1 MPKKEEKGGR
11 MNLSKL
17 VQRAGTETAFE
28 VLAKAKELERQGK
41 KVIHFEIGEP
51 DFNTPENVKKAGVKA
66 INENFTHYSP
76 TQGILEL
83 REAVAD
89 YISKTRE
96 IKITADEIIIT
107 PGGKDV
113 IFSTALAVLNE
124 GDEAIYPNPGYPIY
138 ESAIR
143 LAGAK
148 PVPMPLL
155 EENDFAFDKE
165 QFKRL
170 VTPKTKLIIIN
181 SPGNPTGGIL
191 SLQDLETI
199 AEVAIKND
207 VVVLSDEIYSRIV
220 YDGKF
225 HSLASVPG
233 MKERTII
240 LDGFSK
246 TYAMTGWRLGYAV
259 ANKEMIEGLKK
270 IAVNSF
276 SCVATFVQLAGIE
289 ALKGPQ
295 DEPERMRKEYE
306 ARRNLIVRG
315 LNEIPGISVRMP
327 KGAFYAFPNIKK
339 TGKKSK
345 EIADYLLNEAGVATL
360 SGTSFGEYGEGY
372 IRFSYATS
380 QENIK
385 LGLEKVKEAFPKLM
399 K

>member
-1 MPKKEEKGGR
+1 

-41 KVIHFEIGEP
+41 KIIHFEIGEP
-51 DFNTPENVKKAGVKA
+51 DFNTPENVKKAGVNA
-66 INENFTHYSP
+66 INENYTHYSP
-76 TQGILEL
+76 TQGIPGL
-83 REAVAD
+83 RETVAN

-96 IKITADEIIIT
+96 IKVSPDEVMIT

-113 IFSTALAVLNE
+113 IFSTALAILNE

-155 EENDFAFDKE
+155 EENDFAFDRE
-165 QFKRL
+165 QFKKL

-191 SLQDLETI
+191 SLQDLEII

-207 VVVLSDEIYSRIV
+207 IVVLSDEIYSRIL
-220 YDGKF
+220 YDGEF
-225 HSLASVPG
+225 HSLVSLPG
-233 MKERTII
+233 MKERTVI

-259 ANKEMIEGLKK
+259 ANNEIIDGLKK

-276 SCVATFVQLAGIE
+276 SCVAAFVQLAGIE
-289 ALKGPQ
+289 ALNGPQ

-306 ARRNLIVRG
+306 ARRNLIVSG
-315 LNEIPGISVRMP
+315 LNEIPGISVKVP
-327 KGAFYAFPNIKK
+327 KGAFYVFPNIKK
-339 TGKKSK
+339 TGNKSK
-345 EIADYLLNEAGVATL
+345 EVAEYLLNEAGVATL

-399 K
+399 G

>member
-1 MPKKEEKGGR
+1 

-17 VQRAGTETAFE
+17 AQRAGTETAFE

-41 KVIHFEIGEP
+41 KVVHFEIGEP
-51 DFNTPENVKKAGVKA
+51 DFNTPENVKNAGISA
-66 INENFTHYSP
+66 ISSNYTHYSP
-76 TQGILEL
+76 TQGIFEL

-89 YISKTRE
+89 YISKTRNISVVPE
-96 IKITADEIIIT
+96 EVIIN

-148 PVPMPLL
+148 PVAMPLI
-155 EENDFAFDKE
+155 EDNNFAFDRE

-191 SLQDLETI
+191 SNEDLEI
-199 AEVAIKND
+199 VAEVAIKND
-207 VVVLSDEIYSRIV
+207 IIVLSDEIYSRIV

-225 HSLASVPG
+225 QSLASLPG
-233 MKERTII
+233 MKERTVI

-259 ANKEMIEGLKK
+259 ANKEIVDGLRK

-289 ALKGPQ
+289 ALKGSQ
-295 DEPERMRKEYE
+295 DEPKRMRKEYE
-306 ARRNLIVRG
+306 ARRNLIVSG
-315 LNEIPGISVRMP
+315 LNEIPRISVKMP
-327 KGAFYAFPNIKK
+327 KGAFYVFPNIKK

-345 EIADYLLNEAGVATL
+345 EVADYLLQEAGVATL

-385 LGLEKVKEAFPKLM
+385 LGLEKVKDAFSKLL
-399 K
+399 

>member
-1 MPKKEEKGGR
+1 

-41 KVIHFEIGEP
+41 KIIHFEIGEP
-51 DFNTPENVKKAGVKA
+51 DFNTPENVKKAGVNA
-66 INENFTHYSP
+66 INENYTHYSP
-76 TQGILEL
+76 TQGILGL
-83 REAVAD
+83 RETVAN

-96 IKITADEIIIT
+96 IKVSPDEVMIT

-113 IFSTALAVLNE
+113 IFSTTLAILNE

-155 EENDFAFDKE
+155 EENDFAFDRE
-165 QFKRL
+165 QFKKL

-191 SLQDLETI
+191 SLQDLEII

-207 VVVLSDEIYSRIV
+207 IVVLSDEIYSRIL
-220 YDGKF
+220 YDGEF
-225 HSLASVPG
+225 HSLASLPE
-233 MKERTII
+233 MKERTVI

-259 ANKEMIEGLKK
+259 ANNEIIDGLKK

-276 SCVATFVQLAGIE
+276 SCVAAFVQLAGIE
-289 ALKGPQ
+289 ALNGPQ

-306 ARRNLIVRG
+306 ARRNLIVSG
-315 LNEIPGISVRMP
+315 LNEIPGISVKVP
-327 KGAFYAFPNIKK
+327 KGAFYVFPNIKK
-339 TGKKSK
+339 TGNKSK
-345 EIADYLLNEAGVATL
+345 EVAEYLLNEAGVATL

-399 K
+399 G

>member
-1 MPKKEEKGGR
+1 

-41 KVIHFEIGEP
+41 KIIHFEIGEP
-51 DFNTPENVKKAGVKA
+51 DFNTPENVKKAGVNA
-66 INENFTHYSP
+66 INENYTHYSP
-76 TQGILEL
+76 TQGILGL
-83 REAVAD
+83 RETVAN

-96 IKITADEIIIT
+96 IKVSPGEVMIT

-113 IFSTALAVLNE
+113 IFSTALAILNE

-155 EENDFAFDKE
+155 EENDFAFDRE
-165 QFKRL
+165 QFKKL

-191 SLQDLETI
+191 SLQDLEII

-207 VVVLSDEIYSRIV
+207 IVVLSDEIYSRIL
-220 YDGKF
+220 YDGEF
-225 HSLASVPG
+225 HSLASLPG
-233 MKERTII
+233 MKERTVI

-259 ANKEMIEGLKK
+259 ANNEIIDGLKK

-276 SCVATFVQLAGIE
+276 SCVAAFVQIAGIE
-289 ALKGPQ
+289 ALNGPQ

-306 ARRNLIVRG
+306 TRRNLIVSG
-315 LNEIPGISVRMP
+315 LNEIPGISVKVP
-327 KGAFYAFPNIKK
+327 KGAFYVFPNIKK
-339 TGKKSK
+339 TGNKSK
-345 EIADYLLNEAGVATL
+345 EVAEYLLNEAGVATL

-399 K
+399 G

>member
-1 MPKKEEKGGR
+1 

-41 KVIHFEIGEP
+41 KIIHFEIGEP
-51 DFNTPENVKKAGVKA
+51 DFNTPENVKKAGINA
-66 INENFTHYSP
+66 INENYTHYSP
-76 TQGILEL
+76 TQGILGL
-83 REAVAD
+83 RETVAN

-96 IKITADEIIIT
+96 IKVSSDEVMIT

-113 IFSTALAVLNE
+113 IFSTALAILNE

-148 PVPMPLL
+148 PVPMALL
-155 EENDFAFDKE
+155 EENDFAFDRE
-165 QFKRL
+165 QFKKL

-191 SLQDLETI
+191 SLQDLEII
-199 AEVAIKND
+199 AEIAIKND
-207 VVVLSDEIYSRIV
+207 IVVLSDEIYSRIL
-220 YDGKF
+220 YDGEF
-225 HSLASVPG
+225 HSLASLPG
-233 MKERTII
+233 MKERTVI

-259 ANKEMIEGLKK
+259 ANNEIIDGLKK

-276 SCVATFVQLAGIE
+276 SCVAAFVQLAGIE
-289 ALKGPQ
+289 ALNGPQ
-295 DEPERMRKEYE
+295 DEPERMREEYE
-306 ARRNLIVRG
+306 ARRNLIVSG
-315 LNEIPGISVRMP
+315 LNEIPGISVKMP

-339 TGKKSK
+339 TGNKSK
-345 EIADYLLNEAGVATL
+345 EVAEYLLNEAGVATL

-380 QENIK
+380 RENIK

-399 K
+399 G

>member
-1 MPKKEEKGGR
+1 

-41 KVIHFEIGEP
+41 KIIHFEIGEP
-51 DFNTPENVKKAGVKA
+51 DFNTPENVKKAGINA
-66 INENFTHYSP
+66 INENYTHYSP
-76 TQGILEL
+76 TQGILGL
-83 REAVAD
+83 RETVAN

-96 IKITADEIIIT
+96 IKVSPDEVMIT

-113 IFSTALAVLNE
+113 IFSTALAILNE

-155 EENDFAFDKE
+155 EENDFAFDRE
-165 QFKRL
+165 QFKKL
-170 VTPKTKLIIIN
+170 VMPKTKLIIIN

-191 SLQDLETI
+191 SLQDLEII
-199 AEVAIKND
+199 AEIAIKND
-207 VVVLSDEIYSRIV
+207 IVVLSDEIYSRIL
-220 YDGKF
+220 YDGEF
-225 HSLASVPG
+225 HSLASLPG
-233 MKERTII
+233 MKERTVI

-259 ANKEMIEGLKK
+259 ANNEIIDGLKK

-276 SCVATFVQLAGIE
+276 SCVAAFVQLAGIE
-289 ALKGPQ
+289 ALNGPQ

-306 ARRNLIVRG
+306 ARRNLIVSG
-315 LNEIPGISVRMP
+315 LNEIPGISVKMP

-339 TGKKSK
+339 TGNKSK
-345 EIADYLLNEAGVATL
+345 EVAEYLLNEAGVATL

-380 QENIK
+380 RENIK

-399 K
+399 G

>member
-1 MPKKEEKGGR
+1 

-41 KVIHFEIGEP
+41 KIIHFEIGEP
-51 DFNTPENVKKAGVKA
+51 DFNTPENVKKAGINA
-66 INENFTHYSP
+66 INENYTHYSP
-76 TQGILEL
+76 TQGILGL
-83 REAVAD
+83 RETVAN

-96 IKITADEIIIT
+96 IKVSPDEVMIT

-113 IFSTALAVLNE
+113 IFSTALAILNE

-155 EENDFAFDKE
+155 EENDFAFDRE
-165 QFKRL
+165 QFKKL

-191 SLQDLETI
+191 SLQDLEII
-199 AEVAIKND
+199 AEIAIKND
-207 VVVLSDEIYSRIV
+207 IVVLSDEIYSRIL
-220 YDGKF
+220 YDGEF
-225 HSLASVPG
+225 HSLTSLPG
-233 MKERTII
+233 MKERTVI

-259 ANKEMIEGLKK
+259 ANNEIIDGLKK

-276 SCVATFVQLAGIE
+276 SCVAAFVQLAGIE
-289 ALKGPQ
+289 ALNGPQ

-306 ARRNLIVRG
+306 ARRNLIVSG
-315 LNEIPGISVRMP
+315 LNEIPGISVKMP

-339 TGKKSK
+339 TGNKSK
-345 EIADYLLNEAGVATL
+345 EVAEYLLNEAGVATL

-380 QENIK
+380 RENIK

-399 K
+399 G

>member
-1 MPKKEEKGGR
+1 MAKKEEKGGR

-66 INENFTHYSP
+66 IDENFTHYSP

>member
-1 MPKKEEKGGR
+1 

-66 INENFTHYSP
+66 IDENFTHYSP

>member
-1 MPKKEEKGGR
+1 

-41 KVIHFEIGEP
+41 KIIHFEIGEP
-51 DFNTPENVKKAGVKA
+51 DFNTPENVKKAGVNA
-66 INENFTHYSP
+66 INENYTHYSP
-76 TQGILEL
+76 TQGILGL
-83 REAVAD
+83 RETVAN

-96 IKITADEIIIT
+96 IKVSPDEVMIT

-113 IFSTALAVLNE
+113 IFSTALAILNE

-155 EENDFAFDKE
+155 EENDFAFDRE
-165 QFKRL
+165 QFKKL

-191 SLQDLETI
+191 SLQDLEII

-207 VVVLSDEIYSRIV
+207 IVVLSDEIYSRIL
-220 YDGKF
+220 YDGEF
-225 HSLASVPG
+225 HSLASLPG
-233 MKERTII
+233 MKERTVI

-259 ANKEMIEGLKK
+259 ANNEIIDGLKK

-276 SCVATFVQLAGIE
+276 SCVAAFVQLAGIE
-289 ALKGPQ
+289 ALNGPQ

-306 ARRNLIVRG
+306 ARRNLIVSG
-315 LNEIPGISVRMP
+315 LNEIPGISVKVP
-327 KGAFYAFPNIKK
+327 KGAFYVFPNIKK
-339 TGKKSK
+339 TKKTGNKSK
-345 EIADYLLNEAGVATL
+345 EVAEYLLNKAGVATL

-399 K
+399 G

>member
-1 MPKKEEKGGR
+1 

-41 KVIHFEIGEP
+41 KIIHFEIGEP
-51 DFNTPENVKKAGVKA
+51 DFNTPENVKKAGVNA
-66 INENFTHYSP
+66 INENYTHYSP
-76 TQGILEL
+76 TQGILGL
-83 REAVAD
+83 RETVAN

-96 IKITADEIIIT
+96 IKVSPDEVMIT

-113 IFSTALAVLNE
+113 IFSTTLAILNE

-155 EENDFAFDKE
+155 EENDFAFDRE
-165 QFKRL
+165 QFKKL

-191 SLQDLETI
+191 SLQDLEII

-207 VVVLSDEIYSRIV
+207 IVVLSDEIYSRIL
-220 YDGKF
+220 YDGEF
-225 HSLASVPG
+225 HSLASLPG
-233 MKERTII
+233 MKERTVI

-259 ANKEMIEGLKK
+259 ANNEIIDGLKK

-276 SCVATFVQLAGIE
+276 SCVAAFVQLAGIE
-289 ALKGPQ
+289 ALNGPQ

-306 ARRNLIVRG
+306 TRRNLIVSG
-315 LNEIPGISVRMP
+315 LNEIPGISVKVP
-327 KGAFYAFPNIKK
+327 KGAFYVFPNIKK
-339 TGKKSK
+339 TGNKSK
-345 EIADYLLNEAGVATL
+345 EVAEYLLNEAGVATL

-399 K
+399 G

>member
-1 MPKKEEKGGR
+1 

-17 VQRAGTETAFE
+17 AQRAGTETAFE

-41 KVIHFEIGEP
+41 KIIHFEIGEP
-51 DFNTPENVKKAGVKA
+51 DFNTPENVKKAGVNA
-66 INENFTHYSP
+66 INENYTHYSP
-76 TQGILEL
+76 TQGIPGL
-83 REAVAD
+83 RETVAN

-96 IKITADEIIIT
+96 IKVSPDEVMIT

-113 IFSTALAVLNE
+113 IFSTALAILNE

-155 EENDFAFDKE
+155 EENDFAFDRE
-165 QFKRL
+165 QFKKL

-191 SLQDLETI
+191 SLQDLEII

-207 VVVLSDEIYSRIV
+207 IVVLSDEIYSRIL
-220 YDGKF
+220 YDGEF
-225 HSLASVPG
+225 HSLVSLPG
-233 MKERTII
+233 MKDRTVI

-259 ANKEMIEGLKK
+259 ANNEIIDGLKK

-276 SCVATFVQLAGIE
+276 SCVAAFVQLAGIE
-289 ALKGPQ
+289 ALNGPQ

-306 ARRNLIVRG
+306 TRRNLIVSG
-315 LNEIPGISVRMP
+315 LNEIPGISVKVP
-327 KGAFYAFPNIKK
+327 KGAFYVFPNIKK
-339 TGKKSK
+339 TGNKSK
-345 EIADYLLNEAGVATL
+345 EVAEYLLNEAGVATL

-399 K
+399 G

>member
-1 MPKKEEKGGR
+1 

-41 KVIHFEIGEP
+41 KIIHFEIGEP
-51 DFNTPENVKKAGVKA
+51 DFNTPENVKKAGVNA
-66 INENFTHYSP
+66 INENYTHYSP
-76 TQGILEL
+76 TQGILGL
-83 REAVAD
+83 RETVAN

-96 IKITADEIIIT
+96 IKVSPDEVMIT

-113 IFSTALAVLNE
+113 IFSTALAILNE

-155 EENDFAFDKE
+155 EENDFAFDRE
-165 QFKRL
+165 QFKKL

-181 SPGNPTGGIL
+181 SPGNPTGGLL
-191 SLQDLETI
+191 SLQDLEII

-207 VVVLSDEIYSRIV
+207 IVVLSDEIYSRIL
-220 YDGKF
+220 YDGEF
-225 HSLASVPG
+225 HSLASLPG
-233 MKERTII
+233 MKERTVI

-259 ANKEMIEGLKK
+259 ANNEIIDGLKK

-276 SCVATFVQLAGIE
+276 SCVAAFVQLAGIE
-289 ALKGPQ
+289 ALNGPQ

-306 ARRNLIVRG
+306 TRRNLIVSG
-315 LNEIPGISVRMP
+315 LNEIPGISVKVP
-327 KGAFYAFPNIKK
+327 KGAFYVFPNIKK
-339 TGKKSK
+339 TGNKSK
-345 EIADYLLNEAGVATL
+345 EVAEYLLNKAGVATL

-380 QENIK
+380 RENIK

-399 K
+399 G

>member
-1 MPKKEEKGGR
+1 

-41 KVIHFEIGEP
+41 KIIHFEIGEP
-51 DFNTPENVKKAGVKA
+51 DFNTPENVKKAGVNA
-66 INENFTHYSP
+66 INENYTHYSP
-76 TQGILEL
+76 TQGILGL
-83 REAVAD
+83 RETVAN

-96 IKITADEIIIT
+96 IKVSPDEVMIT

-113 IFSTALAVLNE
+113 IFSTALAILNE
-124 GDEAIYPNPGYPIY
+124 GEEAIYPNPGYPIY

-155 EENDFAFDKE
+155 EENDFAFDRE
-165 QFKRL
+165 QFKKL

-191 SLQDLETI
+191 SLQDLEII

-207 VVVLSDEIYSRIV
+207 IVVLSDEIYSRIL
-220 YDGKF
+220 YDGEF
-225 HSLASVPG
+225 HSLASLPG
-233 MKERTII
+233 MKERTVI

-259 ANKEMIEGLKK
+259 AKNEIIDGLKK

-276 SCVATFVQLAGIE
+276 SCVAAFVQLAGIE
-289 ALKGPQ
+289 ALNGPQ

-306 ARRNLIVRG
+306 TRRNLIVSG
-315 LNEIPGISVRMP
+315 LNEIPGISVKVP
-327 KGAFYAFPNIKK
+327 KGAFYVFPNIKK
-339 TGKKSK
+339 TGNKSK
-345 EIADYLLNEAGVATL
+345 EVAEYLLNEAGVATL

-399 K
+399 G

>member
-1 MPKKEEKGGR
+1 

-17 VQRAGTETAFE
+17 AQRAGTETAFE

-41 KVIHFEIGEP
+41 KIIHFEIGEP
-51 DFNTPENVKKAGVKA
+51 DFNTPENVKKAGVNA
-66 INENFTHYSP
+66 INENYTHYSP
-76 TQGILEL
+76 TQGIPGL
-83 REAVAD
+83 RETVAN

-96 IKITADEIIIT
+96 IKVSPDEVMIT

-113 IFSTALAVLNE
+113 IFSTALAILNE

-155 EENDFAFDKE
+155 EENDFAFDRE
-165 QFKRL
+165 QFKKL

-191 SLQDLETI
+191 SLQDLEII

-207 VVVLSDEIYSRIV
+207 IVVLSDEIYSRIL
-220 YDGKF
+220 YDGEF
-225 HSLASVPG
+225 HSLASLPG
-233 MKERTII
+233 MKDRTVI

-259 ANKEMIEGLKK
+259 ANNEIIDGLKK

-276 SCVATFVQLAGIE
+276 SCVAAFVQLAGIE
-289 ALKGPQ
+289 ALNGPQ

-306 ARRNLIVRG
+306 TRRNLIVSG
-315 LNEIPGISVRMP
+315 LNEIPGISVKVP
-327 KGAFYAFPNIKK
+327 KGAFYVFPNIKK
-339 TGKKSK
+339 TGNKSK
-345 EIADYLLNEAGVATL
+345 EVAEYLLNEAGVATL

-399 K
+399 G

>member
-1 MPKKEEKGGR
+1 

-17 VQRAGTETAFE
+17 AQRAGTETAFE

-41 KVIHFEIGEP
+41 KIIHFEIGEP
-51 DFNTPENVKKAGVKA
+51 DFNTPENVKKAGVNA
-66 INENFTHYSP
+66 INENYTHYSP
-76 TQGILEL
+76 TQGIPGL
-83 REAVAD
+83 RETVAN

-96 IKITADEIIIT
+96 IKVSPDEVMIT

-113 IFSTALAVLNE
+113 IFSTALAILNE

-155 EENDFAFDKE
+155 EENDFAFDRE
-165 QFKRL
+165 QFKKL

-191 SLQDLETI
+191 SLQDLEII

-207 VVVLSDEIYSRIV
+207 IVVLSDEIYSRIL
-220 YDGKF
+220 YDGEF
-225 HSLASVPG
+225 HSLASLPG
-233 MKERTII
+233 MKDRTVI

-259 ANKEMIEGLKK
+259 ANNEIIDGLKK
-270 IAVNSF
+270 IALNSF
-276 SCVATFVQLAGIE
+276 SCVAAFVQLAGIE
-289 ALKGPQ
+289 ALNGPQ

-306 ARRNLIVRG
+306 ARRNLIVSG
-315 LNEIPGISVRMP
+315 LNEIPGISVKVP
-327 KGAFYAFPNIKK
+327 KGAFYVFPNIKK
-339 TGKKSK
+339 TGNKSK
-345 EIADYLLNEAGVATL
+345 EVAEYLLNEAGVATL

-399 K
+399 G

>member
-1 MPKKEEKGGR
+1 

-41 KVIHFEIGEP
+41 KIIHFEIGEP
-51 DFNTPENVKKAGVKA
+51 DFNTPENVKKAGVNA
-66 INENFTHYSP
+66 INENYTHYSP
-76 TQGILEL
+76 TQGILGL
-83 REAVAD
+83 RETVAN

-96 IKITADEIIIT
+96 IKVSPDEVMIT

-113 IFSTALAVLNE
+113 IFSTALAILNE

-155 EENDFAFDKE
+155 EENDFAFDRE
-165 QFKRL
+165 RFKKL

-191 SLQDLETI
+191 SLQDLEII

-207 VVVLSDEIYSRIV
+207 IVVLSDEIYSRIL
-220 YDGKF
+220 YDGEF
-225 HSLASVPG
+225 HSLASLPG
-233 MKERTII
+233 MKERTVI

-259 ANKEMIEGLKK
+259 ANNEIIDGLKK

-276 SCVATFVQLAGIE
+276 SCVAAFVQLAGIE
-289 ALKGPQ
+289 ALNGPQ

-306 ARRNLIVRG
+306 ARRNLIVSG
-315 LNEIPGISVRMP
+315 LNEIPGISVKMP
-327 KGAFYAFPNIKK
+327 KGAFYAFSNIKK
-339 TGKKSK
+339 TGNKSK
-345 EIADYLLNEAGVATL
+345 EVAEYLLNEAGVATL

-372 IRFSYATS
+372 IRFSYAIS
-380 QENIK
+380 RENIK

-399 K
+399 G

>member
-1 MPKKEEKGGR
+1 MAKKEEKGGR

>member
-1 MPKKEEKGGR
+1 

-41 KVIHFEIGEP
+41 KIIHFEIGEP
-51 DFNTPENVKKAGVKA
+51 DFNTPENVKKAGVNA
-66 INENFTHYSP
+66 INENYTHYSP
-76 TQGILEL
+76 TQGILGL
-83 REAVAD
+83 RETVAN

-96 IKITADEIIIT
+96 IKVSPDEVMIT

-113 IFSTALAVLNE
+113 IFSTALAILNE

-148 PVPMPLL
+148 PVPIPLL
-155 EENDFAFDKE
+155 EENDFAFDRE
-165 QFKRL
+165 QFKKL

-191 SLQDLETI
+191 SLQDLEII

-207 VVVLSDEIYSRIV
+207 IVVLSDEIYSRIL
-220 YDGKF
+220 YDGEF
-225 HSLASVPG
+225 HSLASLPG
-233 MKERTII
+233 MKERTVI

-259 ANKEMIEGLKK
+259 ANNEIIDGLKK

-276 SCVATFVQLAGIE
+276 SCVAAFVQLAGIE
-289 ALKGPQ
+289 ALNGPQ

-306 ARRNLIVRG
+306 TRRNLIVSG
-315 LNEIPGISVRMP
+315 LNEIPGISVKVP
-327 KGAFYAFPNIKK
+327 KGAFYVFPNIKK
-339 TGKKSK
+339 TGNKSK
-345 EIADYLLNEAGVATL
+345 EVAEYLLNEAGVATL

-399 K
+399 G